1 VEENMLKQTT
11 SILAIVMASSFV
23 SLASGPSYAQTVE
36 GPSVNWE
43 LSTWGPPRAFTKGI
57 EVIRDQ
63 LAERTEG
70 RFTITIQ
77 YAEAISPARENLDG
91 LQIGAFDMAQICA
104 FYHPGKNPLLVAG
117 DLPFLPIPDFDVK
130 QAVTDAYFQ
139 HPAVVAEMERWNA
152 KLLFDNLLPQYE
164 FFGVG
169 AQPTDM
175 DGWRGKR
182 VRTPGGIGRAMSLLG
197 AVPTTVPAPEV
208 YTSLDRGLLDAAS
221 FPYTYSHIAYGL
233 HEISDWHTANMSP
246 GSAVCPTLV
255 SIDSWNA
262 LPEEYRELFMELMPD
277 AIEQLKEAYAEADRR
292 NFPIMREAGLEPIE
306 YTDEQ
311 LTEFRRVAAQPIW
324 DEWVAEVEAQGL
336 PGQEILDIILE
347 AAEEARS

>member
-1 VEENMLKQTT
+1 MLRNTT
-11 SILAIVMASSFV
+11 SIVALVAAF
-23 SLASGPSYAQTVE
+23 SLAAPFSAPASAQTVE
-36 GPSVNWE
+36 GPTVNWE
-43 LSTWGPPRAFTKGI
+43 LSTWGPPRAFTKAI

-77 YAEAISPARENLDG
+77 YAEAISPARENFDG

-104 FYHPGKNPLLVAG
+104 FYHPGKNPLLVAA
-117 DLPFLPIPDFDVK
+117 DLPFLPIPDLDVK

-139 HPAVVAEMERWNA
+139 HPAVVEEAARWNS

-233 HEISDWHTANMSP
+233 HEISNWYTANMSP
-246 GSAVCPTLV
+246 GSAVCPTAV

-262 LPEEYRELFMELMPD
+262 LPEEYQELFMEIMPD
-277 AIEQLKEAYAEADRR
+277 AIAQLKQAYADADAE
-292 NFPIMREAGLEPIE
+292 NFPIMEAAGLIPIE
-306 YTDEQ
+306 YTE
-311 LTEFRRVAAQPIW
+311 
-324 DEWVAEVEAQGL
+324 
-336 PGQEILDIILE
+336 
-347 AAEEARS
+347 

>member
-1 VEENMLKQTT
+1 MIRTST
-11 SILAIVMASSFV
+11 SIIALAVAFT
-23 SLASGPSYAQTVE
+23 LGGHAAGPAPAQAQTVE
-36 GPSVNWE
+36 GPRLSWD
-43 LSTWGPPRAFTKGI
+43 LSTWGAPRAFTKGI
-57 EVIRDQ
+57 EVIAEQ
-63 LAERTEG
+63 LAERTDG
-70 RFTITIQ
+70 QFTITIH

-104 FYHPGKNPLLVAG
+104 FYHPGKNPLLVG
-117 DLPFLPIPDFDVK
+117 PDLPFLPIPNLDVK

-139 HPAVVAEMERWNA
+139 HPAVAAEAERWGA

-169 AQPTDM
+169 DPPRELED
-175 DGWRGKR
+175 WSGKR

-221 FPYTYSHIAYGL
+221 FPYTYSHISYGL

-246 GSAVCPTLV
+246 GSAACPTLV
-255 SIDSWNA
+255 SIESWNA
-262 LPEEYRELFMELMPD
+262 LPDQYRELIEEIMPD
-277 AIEQLKEAYAEADRR
+277 AIEQLKAAYDEADET

-311 LTEFRRVAAQPIW
+311 LAQFREVGAQPIW
-324 DEWVAEVEAQGL
+324 DEWAAEQEAAGR
-336 PGQEILDIILE
+336 PGQELLQLILDTAE
-347 AAEEARS
+347 AARN